1 MLHMKCIS
9 KCVIPKLV
17 AFDSEWAAYQLRRD
31 VVSGISHTLLIYF
44 SFLRHLKVLQVNSL
58 LIMVVQ

>member
-9 KCVIPKLV
+9 KCAVPKRV

-31 VVSGISHTLLIYF
+31 VVLGINHALLIYF
-44 SFLRHLKVLQVNSL
+44 PFLKDPKVLQVNSL
-58 LIMVVQ
+58 LIMVAQ